1 MADMRGSAK
10 EKRDITLAI
19 KIESIGSESIGS
31 LMFCN
36 PALFAEEE
44 AL

>member
-1 MADMRGSAK
+1 MADMRGSAT

-19 KIESIGSESIGS
+19 KIESIGS